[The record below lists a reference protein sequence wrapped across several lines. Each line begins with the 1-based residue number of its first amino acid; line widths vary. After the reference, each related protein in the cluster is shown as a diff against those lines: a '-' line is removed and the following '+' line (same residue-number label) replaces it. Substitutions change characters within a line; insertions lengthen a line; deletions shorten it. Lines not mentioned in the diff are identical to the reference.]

1 VLLTRRRALVAAI
14 GVGALGLV
22 GCGQPSPG
30 PGAAPSAGGARAAS
44 ASPSPDP
51 VEDARVGA
59 PAPSTRVRFVPTSV
73 TLPGGASAPVRPART
88 VDGELVVPEEVAHV
102 GWWDGSAEAGD
113 PFGSTVIAGHVDSA
127 SEGLG
132 FFAHLRTIARGDV
145 VTVRAGRHSARYRVH
160 AVRTVAKQALA
171 TSGSALQQ
179 DGDHQLVLITCGGGY
194 RADRGGYDSNVVV
207 TARPLGPAR

>member
-1 VLLTRRRALVAAI
+1 MLLSTRRALV
-14 GVGALGLV
+14 GLV
-22 GCGQPSPG
+22 AAGTLALAGCGQ
-30 PGAAPSAGGARAAS
+30 AAPDPAPAPAGHAPATS
-44 ASPSPDP
+44 ASPAPDP
-51 VEDARVGA
+51 VESARVGA
-59 PAPSTRVRFVPTSV
+59 PAPSTRVRFIPTAV
-73 TLPGGASAPVRPART
+73 ILPGGASAPVRPART

-127 SEGLG
+127 TEGLG
-132 FFAHLRTIARGDV
+132 FFARLRTIERGDV
-145 VTVRAGRHSARYRVH
+145 VTVRAGRHSARYRVST
-160 AVRTVAKQALA
+160 VRTVAKQALA

-179 DGDHQLVLITCGGGY
+179 DGDHQLVLITCGGSY